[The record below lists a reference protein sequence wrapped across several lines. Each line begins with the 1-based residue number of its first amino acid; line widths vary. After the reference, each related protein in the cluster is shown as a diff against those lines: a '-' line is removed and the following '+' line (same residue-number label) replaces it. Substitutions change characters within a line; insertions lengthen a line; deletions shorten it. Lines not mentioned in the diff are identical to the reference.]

1 MSYKSYYVWPNEAF
15 PFRVYLESK
24 NLRIFIIE
32 NLQHNFDWLSAYRN
46 RISKRDFFIVILG
59 SHWSQGLL
67 DNALGMFDALNLD
80 KDQFYILTLVSL
92 LHINFQE
99 TINQVRSHLNTQ
111 MKVIK

>member
-46 RISKRDFFIVILG
+46 RISKRDFFY
-59 SHWSQGLL
+59 S
-67 DNALGMFDALNLD
+67 NPR
-80 KDQFYILTLVSL
+80 LTLVARA
-92 LHINFQE
+92 
-99 TINQVRSHLNTQ
+99 TG
-111 MKVIK
+111 